1 MEKNKEKWI
10 SLKEAAKISGYSPD
24 YIGEMIRKGKIPG
37 KQVYYNIAW
46 MTTAEALLGY
56 KQREKKKGERKAT
69 LKDNISGV
77 LSEIKQKILWE
88 MKTLKLFAKT
98 FKYVLPIIIILV
110 LSFSM
115 LLFYLFSI
123 GKQEAKTLPQTP
135 PGEIEQVPRE
145 LKY

>member
-56 KQREKKKGERKAT
+56 KQREKKKGERKSSF
-69 LKDNISGV
+69 KDNISSA

-88 MKTLKLFAKT
+88 IRTLKLFAKT
-98 FKYVLPIIIILV
+98 FKYILPIIIILV

-115 LLFYLFSI
+115 LLFYIFSI
-123 GKQEAKTLPQTP
+123 GKQEVETLPQALPQET
-135 PGEIEQVPRE
+135 EQVPKE

>member
-46 MTTAEALLGY
+46 MTTAEALLEY
-56 KQREKKKGERKAT
+56 KQREKKKGERKAN

-88 MKTLKLFAKT
+88 MKTMKLFVKT

-115 LLFYLFSI
+115 LLFYLFSV
-123 GKQEAKTLPQTP
+123 GKQEIKTLPEVAP
-135 PGEIEQVPRE
+135 KEIEQQPAE
-145 LKY
+145 LEY

>member
-10 SLKEAAKISGYSPD
+10 SLKEAAKISGYSSD

-46 MTTAEALLGY
+46 MTTAEALLEY

-69 LKDNISGV
+69 FKDNISGV
-77 LSEIKQKILWE
+77 LSEIKQKIIWE

-110 LSFSM
+110 LSFSI
-115 LLFYLFSI
+115 LLFYIFSI
-123 GKQEAKTLPQTP
+123 GKQEIETLPQAL
-135 PGEIEQVPRE
+135 PGETEQVPRE